1 MVLEMLLS
9 ARENVLHDWWK
20 LLSLGVIYAILGLG
34 LAVWVFPQYASM
46 VMIFLTV
53 LAMAHVMHEM
63 IDSVE
68 EYDEEAGHQPF
79 DIFVHHW
86 RAIFMFVLLFAGM
99 LLAYT
104 FWYSVLDWHS
114 VSTIFA
120 AQNTTVARIVGHV
133 TGGATGNVTV
143 AQQMNRFGTIFT
155 NNMWVLFFS
164 LIFGLFYG
172 YGALFVLSW
181 NASVIAAAAGST
193 IKQAIAAGSSAPQ
206 TVLTFFGSI
215 LGYMP
220 HGIFEIGAYFVAALA
235 SGILGAAIA
244 RRVWT
249 DPDKTNRVFIDFL
262 EYTLLSVI
270 LLFVAAIIEVWIT
283 PVLHL

>member
-20 LLSLGVIYAILGLG
+20 LLALGAVYASLGLG

-68 EYDEEAGHQPF
+68 EYDEQSGHEPF

-86 RAIFMFVLLFAGM
+86 RAIMMFGFLFFGM
-99 LLAYT
+99 LIAYT
-104 FWYSVLDWHS
+104 FWYSALDWNA
-114 VSTIFA
+114 VRQIFA
-120 AQNTTVARIVGHV
+120 AQNTTVARIVGGT
-133 TGGATGNVTV
+133 TGSVV
-143 AQQMNRFGTIFT
+143 ASQQFAHFGTIFT

-164 LIFGLFYG
+164 FIFGLFYG

-181 NASVIAAAAGST
+181 NASVIAAAAGSAF
-193 IKQAIAAGSSAPQ
+193 KQALARGLSNP
-206 TVLTFFGSI
+206 VGVVGTFFGSW
-215 LGYMP
+215 LAYMP
-220 HGIFEIGAYFVAALA
+220 HGIFEIAAYFVAALA

-249 DPDKTNRVFIDFL
+249 DPEKLSRVFTDFL
-262 EYTLLSVI
+262 EYTLLSII